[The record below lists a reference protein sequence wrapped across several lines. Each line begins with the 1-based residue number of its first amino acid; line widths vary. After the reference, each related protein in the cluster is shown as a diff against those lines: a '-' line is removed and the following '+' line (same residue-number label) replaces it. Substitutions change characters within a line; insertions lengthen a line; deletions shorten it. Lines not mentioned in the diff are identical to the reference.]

1 MAKLLE
7 NLQKEMIKAMKEK
20 QEKRLSVLRML
31 ITEIKNEDKIKGKKR
46 EELDIC
52 RAYHKKLTKS
62 LDMFPEDKKESIKEE
77 IKVVE
82 EFLPNLMSK
91 EEVIKFIKENIE
103 TDKVEMKTI
112 MPLLKGKA
120 DGNTVKEIVLNWN
133 K

>member
-7 NLQKEMIKAMKEK
+7 NLQKEMTKAMKEK

-31 ITEIKNEDKIKGKKR
+31 ITEIKNEDKIKGNKR
-46 EELDIC
+46 EEVDIC

-62 LDMFPEDKKESIKEE
+62 LDIFPDEKKEAIKEE
-77 IKVVE
+77 IKIVE
-82 EFLPNLMSK
+82 EFLPKLMNK
-91 EEVIKFIKENIE
+91 EEIIKFIKENIE
-103 TDKVEMKTI
+103 SDKVEMKTV

-120 DGNTVKEIVLNWN
+120 NGNDVKEIVLNWN